1 MLVISAGLSLIG
13 KHAAQFKEYLAKD
26 HEVHDCITSLCS
38 FNFHLIKLT
47 LYTRHVAVV
56 NMYNVVVYRDNINFC
71 TRIVTVLTLMHIFY
85 LMQYMYKNLLEWS
98 LHNNRDT
105 MKLALPA
112 LEAFLHEVK
121 NQYSIK

>member
-1 MLVISAGLSLIG
+1 MV
-13 KHAAQFKEYLAKD
+13 D
-26 HEVHDCITSLCS
+26 
-38 FNFHLIKLT
+38 
-47 LYTRHVAVV
+47 
-56 NMYNVVVYRDNINFC
+56 INFC
-71 TRIVTVLTLMHIFY
+71 TRIITVLTLMHIFY

-121 NQYSIK
+121 KISIP